1 MGARVHASR
10 APSLEDPDLFNP
22 FRRSEPRTTLAPLY
36 AAVVA
41 RARQP
46 EWYLNGV
53 PDTFDGRFDMVAS
66 ILALVLLRLEREGEA
81 TRQPQVLLAET
92 FVDDMDGVL
101 RQMGVGDLMVG
112 KHVGKMMGALGGR
125 LTAYRDAL
133 GSGDMVQ
140 VVRRNIFR
148 DNAAPNAHV
157 AFVADRLHDVAR
169 EVDAVPLDALLA
181 GRIA

>member
-1 MGARVHASR
+1 M
-10 APSLEDPDLFNP
+10 
-22 FRRSEPRTTLAPLY
+22 TPLY
-36 AAVVA
+36 AAIVA

-46 EWYLNGV
+46 EWYREGSV

-81 TRQPQVLLAET
+81 TRRSQVLLAET

-133 GSGDMVQ
+133 AGGGDMSL

-148 DNAAPNAHV
+148 DDAAPDAPV
-157 AFVADRLHDVAR
+157 AFVADRLSELAR
-169 EVDAVPLDALLA
+169 EIDAVPLDALLA